1 MAKLTC
7 QAQSVGGSLASGIS
21 QVTIAKGDDAPDRR
35 LATEIEAL
43 RVCVIGAGMAG
54 MACGQALRDVGHTV
68 TLIDKGRGAGGRM
81 ATRRLAT
88 PLGEVSFD
96 HGAQYFTARD
106 ADFRNQV
113 QRWASDGH
121 VSRWTAVSEDA
132 WVGAPGM
139 NAPLN
144 AMATDLDV
152 MWSVRV
158 TRISRTSTGWTVSA
172 DSSPVLTVDAV
183 VVAIPAEQAADLLT
197 PIVPEMAAMARGVPS
212 SPCWTL
218 MLAFGDRLPG
228 DLDWLRGDDDSA
240 LGWAARN
247 SAKPG
252 RGPIEAWVVQAGGE
266 WSARNLDMP
275 KDEVE
280 AGLTD
285 ALSYRLG
292 AALPAPIACSSHR
305 WLYARAGRGGL
316 DALWDAD
323 LKLGV
328 CGDWLT
334 GPRVEAAWTSGT
346 RLAARM
352 TGDAEVER
360 HRR

>member
-1 MAKLTC
+1 MR
-7 QAQSVGGSLASGIS
+7 VG
-21 QVTIAKGDDAPDRR
+21 
-35 LATEIEAL
+35 
-43 RVCVIGAGMAG
+43 VIGAGMAG
-54 MACGQALRDVGHTV
+54 MACARALCNAGHAV

-88 PLGEVSFD
+88 TLGEVSFD

-113 QRWASDGH
+113 GRWASAGH
-121 VSRWTAVSEDA
+121 VLRWPAVVEDA

-144 AMATDLDV
+144 AMAMELDV

-158 TRISRTSTGWTVSA
+158 TQISRTSTGWTVFA
-172 DSSPVLTVDAV
+172 DSGPVLTVEAL
-183 VVAIPAEQAADLLT
+183 VVAIPAEQAADLLA
-197 PIVPEMAAMARGVPS
+197 PIVPELAAMARGVPS

-228 DLDWLRGDDDSA
+228 ELDWLRGDDDWA

-252 RGPIEAWVVQAGGE
+252 RGPIEAWVVQAGGA
-266 WSARNLDMP
+266 WSARHLDMP
-275 KDEVE
+275 NDEVE
-280 AGLTD
+280 ARLTD
-285 ALSYRLG
+285 ALSHRLG
-292 AALPAPIACSSHR
+292 AALSAPIACSSHR
-305 WLYARAGRGGL
+305 WLYARSGEGGL

-323 LKLGV
+323 LRLGV

-346 RLAARM
+346 RLAARI
-352 TGDAEVER
+352 TGDPKGY
-360 HRR
+360 RRRR

>member
-1 MAKLTC
+1 MR
-7 QAQSVGGSLASGIS
+7 I
-21 QVTIAKGDDAPDRR
+21 
-35 LATEIEAL
+35 
-43 RVCVIGAGMAG
+43 CVIGAGMAG
-54 MACGQALRDVGHTV
+54 MACAQALCDAGHAV

-88 PLGEVSFD
+88 TLGEVSFD
-96 HGAQYFTARD
+96 HGAQYFTARE

-113 QRWASDGH
+113 ERWATAGH
-121 VSRWTAVSEDA
+121 VARWPAVGEDA
-132 WVGAPGM
+132 WVGTPGM

-144 AMATDLDV
+144 AMARDLEV

-158 TRISRTSTGWTVSA
+158 TQISRTSAGWTVLA
-172 DSSPVLTVDAV
+172 DSGPVLTVEAV
-183 VVAIPAEQAADLLT
+183 VVALPAEQAADLLT
-197 PIVPEMAAMARGVPS
+197 PIIPGWAATARGVPS
-212 SPCWTL
+212 APCWTL

-228 DLDWLRGDDDSA
+228 DLDWVRGDDESA

-252 RGPIEAWVVQAGGE
+252 RGAIEAWVVQAGGA
-266 WSARNLDMP
+266 WSARHLDMP
-275 KDEVE
+275 GDEVE

-285 ALSYRLG
+285 ALSRRLG
-292 AALPAPIACSSHR
+292 AALPAPIASSSHR
-305 WLYARAGRGGL
+305 WLYARSGEGGL

-323 LKLGV
+323 LRLGV

-346 RLAARM
+346 RLAAQM
-352 TGDAEVER
+352 TGDPEADGCR
-360 HRR
+360 

>member
-1 MAKLTC
+1 MP
-7 QAQSVGGSLASGIS
+7 SM
-21 QVTIAKGDDAPDRR
+21 
-35 LATEIEAL
+35 EIWNETEAL

-54 MACGQALRDVGHTV
+54 MACGQALRDAGHAV

-113 QRWASDGH
+113 EAWASAGH
-121 VSRWTAVSEDA
+121 VSRWTAVAEDA
-132 WVGAPGM
+132 WVGTPGM

-152 MWSVRV
+152 MWSVPV
-158 TRISRTSTGWTVSA
+158 TQISRTSTGWTVSA
-172 DSSPVLTVDAV
+172 DSGPVLTVDAV

-197 PIVPEMAAMARGVPS
+197 PIVPEMAAMARGVSS

-218 MLAFGDRLPG
+218 MMAFGDRLPG
-228 DLDWLRGDDDSA
+228 DLDWLGGADDSA

-266 WSARNLDMP
+266 WSARHLDMP

-285 ALSYRLG
+285 ALSQRLG

-305 WLYARAGRGGL
+305 WLYARSGRGGL

-328 CGDWLT
+328 CGDWLA

-346 RLAARM
+346 RLAAQM
-352 TGDAEVER
+352 TGEAEVER
-360 HRR
+360 RRR